1 LKECQMSLSV
11 SERYTTPAIV
21 LHWAIAALIAGN
33 LLLAW
38 SFGLVPADGL
48 RTLIDIHKSI
58 GITVLG
64 LAILRV
70 LWRATHAPPPL
81 PAGPAWESTAAHT
94 VHWIL
99 YGLIFLLPISGW
111 MHDSAWKGAAG
122 HPVKLFF
129 VIPWFRIGAIEHLAP
144 LTKEYWHS
152 LLFKVHLSLAYVLYG
167 MFVAHVA
174 GALKHQ
180 FLEGKP
186 ELQRMWPAIRRNMSA
201 RPSAS
206 APARGATP
214 TGARP

>member
-1 LKECQMSLSV
+1 MKLSV
-11 SERYTTPAIV
+11 SARYTIPAIV
-21 LHWAIAALIAGN
+21 FHWAIAALIAAN

-70 LWRATHAPPPL
+70 LWRATHTPPPL
-81 PAGPAWESTAAHT
+81 PAGPALERIAAHA
-94 VHWIL
+94 VHWVL

-111 MHDSAWKGAAG
+111 MHDSAWKGANG

-129 VIPWFRIGAIEHLAP
+129 LIPWFRIGAIEHLAP

-152 LLFKVHLSLAYVLYG
+152 LLFKVHVSLAYVLYG

-180 FLEGKP
+180 FLESKP
-186 ELQRMWPAIRRNMSA
+186 ELQRMWPAIRRKSPA
-201 RPSAS
+201 RPLAS
-206 APARGATP
+206 PPVRGATP
-214 TGARP
+214 TGARQ